1 MKRLLLSTLIL
12 GGLLGLNCSKSAVV
26 RKYYMLEAQHNPTDD
41 AMTPL
46 QPMSIKVDVRDFS
59 VAKAFDQTRIVLRT
73 KSNELNYYY
82 YHLWAVRPATAAA
95 DMYYEIL
102 ARLRLFQRCTRGYSI
117 GPDYYISGQITA
129 IERTLIARNESVHL
143 MASFSLFD
151 ARTELP
157 VLHHSFDRTVELKKD
172 KSMNGF
178 ADAASKL
185 LHSEM
190 IGFTQQ
196 IIDFYQNDTP

>member
-1 MKRLLLSTLIL
+1 MKRFLLLLIL
-12 GGLLGLNCSKSAVV
+12 GAVLCLSCSKSAVV
-26 RKYYMLEAQHNPTDD
+26 RKYYMLEAQRNPADD
-41 AMTPL
+41 AMQPL
-46 QPMSIKVDVRDFS
+46 QPMTLKVDVRDFS

-82 YHLWAVRPATAAA
+82 YHLWAVRPAVAAA
-95 DMYYEIL
+95 DMYFEIIS
-102 ARLRLFQRCTRGYSI
+102 RLKLFQRCSRGYSI
-117 GPDYYISGQITA
+117 GPNYYLSGQITA
-129 IERTLIARNESVHL
+129 LERTLVAKNESVHI

-178 ADAASKL
+178 ADAASKI

-190 IGFTQQ
+190 IGFLQQ
-196 IIDFYQNDTP
+196 IIDYYHTDSP